1 MYWKSSRSNTSFQIT
16 RQLKLPLRRA
26 VVDYL
31 PSLPKALGWVLM
43 NERRN
48 KRAGLED
55 VKEVVMEK
63 VLTDQ
68 LYKFLTCGSP
78 RSSVAGYPIT
88 ISHSLLVRL
97 FLS

>member
-1 MYWKSSRSNTSFQIT
+1 M
-16 RQLKLPLRRA
+16 
-26 VVDYL
+26 
-31 PSLPKALGWVLM
+31 PSLHKALGWVLM

-48 KRAGLED
+48 KRAELEG
-55 VKEVVMEK
+55 VKEVVIEK

-78 RSSVAGYPIT
+78 RPIWFFSSVAGYPIT
-88 ISHSLLVRL
+88 TSPSLLVRL